1 MEPYAKTQGVDM
13 KDFDIGIIGSGPGGY
28 RAAVLAALRGQ
39 KVAIIERATWGG
51 TCLNRGCVPKK
62 DWHESAKWIEQS
74 QHFEQRGII
83 GSPLRGD
90 LGRAWKHQHEV
101 VNAVRQSYLDYLK
114 RLGVRMLEGSAQFIG
129 RHELQI
135 DTAEG
140 QTQIHCDKIIIATGS
155 RPALPQGI
163 ETVPRRILHSD
174 ELFDS
179 GVPEGKRVIIVG
191 GGIIG
196 TEFAYIFTML
206 GKQVTWLVHSE
217 PLSHTRYSE
226 QAKDALTDA
235 FAALKIEAQSGFIL
249 KKVGVR
255 GDLAWVEGADGQ
267 RHEADWVLLATG
279 RHPQTQGLGLERTA
293 VRRDERGFIVTDAGL
308 ETDEPGVYAI
318 GDVVGPLMNANQA
331 LADATLVVDRILG
344 KSEARREPLWVP
356 ELVYSALEL
365 ARIGMDE
372 EQAEDADLEP
382 AVGFA
387 AFETSPRALGQDDA
401 AGFVRLLADMDSG
414 AFLGGEI
421 VGRDA
426 GELIHLL
433 AQGSDRDTV
442 LRQWI
447 SARYNHPA
455 RAEEVLNATETLAAR
470 WGLGDFLYGES

>member
-1 MEPYAKTQGVDM
+1 M

-74 QHFEQRGII
+74 RHFEQRGII
-83 GSPLRGD
+83 GNPLRGD
-90 LGRAWKHQHEV
+90 LARAWKHQHEV
-101 VNAVRQSYLDYLK
+101 VNSVRQSYLDYLK
-114 RLGVRMLEGSAQFIG
+114 RLGVQMFHGQGRFIRG
-129 RHELQI
+129 HELQI
-135 DTAEG
+135 ESTEG
-140 QTQIHCDKIIIATGS
+140 ATGIHCDQVIIATGS
-155 RPALPQGI
+155 RPALPEGI
-163 ETVPRRILHSD
+163 ETVTGRILHSD
-174 ELFDS
+174 QLFDR
-179 GVPEGKRVIIVG
+179 GVPEGERVIIVG

-206 GKQVTWLVHSE
+206 GRQVTWLVHSE
-217 PLSHTRYSE
+217 ALSHTRYSE
-226 QAKDALTDA
+226 QAKDALADA
-235 FAALKIEAQSGFIL
+235 LSALDIEAQRGFVL
-249 KKVGVR
+249 KKAGVK
-255 GDLAWVEGADGQ
+255 GDLAWVEDAQGH
-267 RHEADWVLLATG
+267 RYEADWVLLATG
-279 RHPQTQGLGLERTA
+279 RRPETEGLGLEHTA
-293 VRRDERGFIVTDAGL
+293 VRQDERGFIRVDAGL
-308 ETDEPGVYAI
+308 QSDEPGVYAI

-344 KSEARREPLWVP
+344 KTEAQRDPLWVP

-433 AQGSDRDTV
+433 AQGADRDAL
-442 LRQWI
+442 LRQFI
-447 SARYNHPA
+447 AARYNHPA

-470 WGLGDFLYGES
+470 WGLGDFLYGEA

>member
-1 MEPYAKTQGVDM
+1 M
-13 KDFDIGIIGSGPGGY
+13 KDFEIGIIGSGPGGY

-39 KVAIIERATWGG
+39 KVAIIERSTWGG

-74 QHFEQRGII
+74 RHFQKRGIL
-83 GSPLRGD
+83 GGMLEGD
-90 LGRAWKHQHEV
+90 LAQAWKHQHEV
-101 VNAVRQSYLDYLK
+101 VNSVRQSYLDYLK
-114 RLGVRMLEGSAQFIG
+114 RLGVQMYSGQG
-129 RHELQI
+129 RFVQGHELEI
-135 DTAEG
+135 ENADGATR
-140 QTQIHCDKIIIATGS
+140 IRCDQVIIATGS
-155 RPALPQGI
+155 RPALPAGI
-163 ETVPRRILHSD
+163 ETEPGRILHSD
-174 ELFDS
+174 QLFDE

-206 GKQVTWLVHSE
+206 GRQVTWLVHSGA
-217 PLSHTRYSE
+217 LHHTRYSE
-226 QAKDALTDA
+226 QAKETLIDAL
-235 FAALKIEAQSGFIL
+235 AALGIEAQKGFVL
-249 KKVGVR
+249 KKAGVDGGR
-255 GDLAWVEGADGQ
+255 AWVEDAEGRRWEG
-267 RHEADWVLLATG
+267 DWVLLATG
-279 RHPQTQGLGLERTA
+279 RQPETGGLGLEQTA
-293 VRRDERGFIVTDAGL
+293 VRRDERGFVVVDSGL

-344 KSEARREPLWVP
+344 KTELQRDPLWVP

-372 EQAEDADLEP
+372 EQAEDAELEP

-433 AQGSDRDTV
+433 AQGGDRDTL
-442 LRQWI
+442 LRQLVA
-447 SARYNHPA
+447 ARYNHPA

-470 WGLGDFLYGES
+470 WGLGDFLYGGD